1 MADLTTFAEMKCK
14 WFTTIAI
21 FTFLSGWAAP
31 RIELTRVP
39 PFGSLADLEG
49 RVSGVA
55 PEACRVAV
63 FIYVPGAGWW
73 SKPYC
78 NPQLTTIQADGT
90 WKADISTSATDVH
103 ASRVTALLVPQG
115 YNEACVCGVS
125 VLPAGVRGAAIAS
138 ATAYRQDPGRRWL
151 RFSGCD
157 WWVKASP
164 GQVGPG
170 PNYFSDSTNNVWVD
184 TLGQLH
190 LRITHRSNLWQCA
203 EIVSERTFGNGSYRF
218 ELATAAAALDPNAVL
233 GLFTWSDDPAFAHRE
248 IDVEISRWGLAGQSN
263 NAQFVVQPYDA
274 AQHLARYGVPA
285 GVSNST
291 HLFNW
296 ETNRVVFQSLIGGYA
311 SIPAAGD
318 VISNWTSSADIP
330 QTGDENVRI
339 NLWLMKG
346 MTPTQGQEV
355 EVIIKSFQFVPPGP
369 PAGAS
374 LLNPFRLRDG
384 SAGFDLLGEP
394 DRQYQVEA
402 STNLEVW
409 GPLGNVLGGAGAAR
423 FITTNLPEA
432 PLFFRA
438 LTMP

>member
-1 MADLTTFAEMKCK
+1 
-14 WFTTIAI
+14 
-21 FTFLSGWAAP
+21 
-31 RIELTRVP
+31 
-39 PFGSLADLEG
+39 
-49 RVSGVA
+49 
-55 PEACRVAV
+55 
-63 FIYVPGAGWW
+63 
-73 SKPYC
+73 
-78 NPQLTTIQADGT
+78 
-90 WKADISTSATDVH
+90 
-103 ASRVTALLVPQG
+103 
-115 YNEACVCGVS
+115 
-125 VLPAGVRGAAIAS
+125 
-138 ATAYRQDPGRRWL
+138 
-151 RFSGCD
+151 
-157 WWVKASP
+157 
-164 GQVGPG
+164 
-170 PNYFSDSTNNVWVD
+170 
-184 TLGQLH
+184 
-190 LRITHRSNLWQCA
+190 
-203 EIVSERTFGNGSYRF
+203 
-218 ELATAAAALDPNAVL
+218 
-233 GLFTWSDDPAFAHRE
+233 
-248 IDVEISRWGLAGQSN
+248 
-263 NAQFVVQPYDA
+263 
-274 AQHLARYGVPA
+274 
-285 GVSNST
+285 
-291 HLFNW
+291 
-296 ETNRVVFQSLIGGYA
+296 
-311 SIPAAGD
+311 